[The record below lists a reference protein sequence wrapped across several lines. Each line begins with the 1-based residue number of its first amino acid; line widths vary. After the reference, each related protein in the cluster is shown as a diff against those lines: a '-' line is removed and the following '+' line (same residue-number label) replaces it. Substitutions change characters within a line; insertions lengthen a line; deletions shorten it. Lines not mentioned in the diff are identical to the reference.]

1 LQEGIQKRVIAA
13 AAAIGIIIWA
23 TWLSAIAIGGF
34 DKDIDGNVL
43 GTDLAVFRAA
53 GALVAEDRG
62 ADLYDAAAFTAAFS
76 ETKGREIEHDLT
88 YYRNPPAL
96 AYVFSGAA
104 GLPQPTAWLLLSAVS
119 LLALVGAFRFV
130 GVPRP
135 RLAAV
140 LAVATLPG
148 LITLRLGQLSFLW
161 ALVFGLVYWLLARD
175 RQVEAGLVGAILVL
189 KPQFAVA
196 LILWWLMSGLKH
208 RTALLTMAGTGGFA
222 SFVAFVMTPGS
233 FSGFREATLGA
244 FHESTF
250 PSGFSIADA
259 ALGVSPSLPATFVA
273 LLSAGL
279 GVGAIAAVRRRC
291 GDDLPAMFA
300 AAVFAA
306 VWIPS
311 HLLAYDWV
319 LLAVAIGA
327 LWAAR
332 PSQRPQWI
340 LVGALLAS
348 WAFVAWA
355 IALIADSLVG
365 ARLELAAVGLVV
377 IAWWSFRTLLT
388 EQATAEVATS
398 RTLPV
403 NV

>member
-1 LQEGIQKRVIAA
+1 MQGGIRTRVIAA
-13 AAAIGIIIWA
+13 ASAIGIIIWA
-23 TWLSAIAIGGF
+23 TWLIAIAIGGF

-53 GALVAEDRG
+53 GALVADDRG
-62 ADLYDAAAFTAAFS
+62 EQLYDAAAFTAAFS

-88 YYRNPPAL
+88 YFRNPPGL
-96 AYVFSGAA
+96 AYIFAPTA
-104 GLPQPTAWLLLSAVS
+104 GLAQPTAWLLLSAVS
-119 LLALVGAFRFV
+119 LLALAGAFRLV
-130 GVPRP
+130 GVARP
-135 RLAAV
+135 RWATV

-148 LITLRLGQLSFLW
+148 LLTLRLGQLSFLW

-175 RQVEAGLVGAILVL
+175 RQVAAGLVAAVLVL

-196 LILWWLMSGLKH
+196 VMLWWFMTGRKH
-208 RTALLTMAGTGGFA
+208 RTALVTMAGTGGFMSIA
-222 SFVAFVMTPGS
+222 AFVMTPGS
-233 FSGFREATLGA
+233 FSGFREATFGA
-244 FHESTF
+244 LHESKF
-250 PSGFSIADA
+250 PSGFSIVDA
-259 ALGVSPSLPATFVA
+259 ALGVAPSLPAVFVA
-273 LLSAGL
+273 LLSVGL
-279 GVGAIAAVRRRC
+279 GIGAIAAVHRRC

-300 AAVFAA
+300 GGVFAA

-332 PSQRPQWI
+332 PGQRPQWI
-340 LVGALLAS
+340 LAGAMLAT

-355 IALIADSLVG
+355 IALIADSLFG
-365 ARLELAAVGLVV
+365 ARLELAAVGLAV
-377 IAWWSFRTLLT
+377 IAWWSFRTLLIRQT
-388 EQATAEVATS
+388 TAEVAAS
-398 RTLPV
+398 RKLAV

>member
-1 LQEGIQKRVIAA
+1 MQEGIRKRAIGAA
-13 AAAIGIIIWA
+13 SAIGIIIWA
-23 TWLSAIAIGGF
+23 TWLIAIAIGGF

-43 GTDLAVFRAA
+43 GTDLAVFRTA
-53 GALVAEDRG
+53 GGLVAEDLG
-62 ADLYDAAAFTAAFS
+62 SQLYDPAAFTAAFS
-76 ETKGREIEHDLT
+76 ETKGQLIEHDLA
-88 YYRNPPAL
+88 YYRNPPGL
-96 AYVFSGAA
+96 AYIFAPTA
-104 GLPQPTAWLLLSAVS
+104 GLSQPTAWLLMSVVS
-119 LLALVGAFRFV
+119 LVALAGAFRFV
-130 GVPRP
+130 GVLRP
-135 RLAAV
+135 RLATF

-148 LITLRLGQLSFLW
+148 LLTLRLGQLSFVW
-161 ALVFGLVYWLLARD
+161 ALVFGLIYWLLARD
-175 RQVEAGLVGAILVL
+175 RQFEAGLVGAVLVL

-196 LILWWLMSGLKH
+196 VMLWWLIGGLKH
-208 RTALLTMAGTGGFA
+208 RTALVTMAGTGGLA
-222 SFVAFVMTPGS
+222 SLIAFVMTPGS

-244 FHESTF
+244 LHGSTF

-259 ALGVSPSLPATFVA
+259 ALGVAPTLPATVVA

-279 GVGAIAAVRRRC
+279 GIGAIAAVQRRC

-300 AAVFAA
+300 AGVFAA

-311 HLLAYDWV
+311 HLLAYDWM

-332 PSQRPQWI
+332 PGQRPQWI

-355 IALIADSLVG
+355 IALIADSLLG
-365 ARLELAAVGLVV
+365 ARLELAAVGLAV

-388 EQATAEVATS
+388 QQTTAEVATS
-398 RTLPV
+398 RKLPV